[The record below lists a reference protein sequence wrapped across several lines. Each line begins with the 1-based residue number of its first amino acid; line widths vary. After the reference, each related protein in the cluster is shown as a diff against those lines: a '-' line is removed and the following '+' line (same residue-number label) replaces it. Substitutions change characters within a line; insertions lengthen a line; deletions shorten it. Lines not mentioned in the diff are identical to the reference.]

1 MIREFWK
8 EVREEEK
15 EKKRLKKEAK
25 KEHLTGEQK
34 AYKVFGILLTIFV
47 IFGSIFYTCSGS
59 GDGDTDI
66 NWGDVFGISQET
78 IEELYEPVDENLLL
92 TNGKISDVDYLDFQN
107 ILRNAG
113 VSETFFD
120 DDYDGDFED
129 SDYYI
134 QKNITLTDKQLGAY
148 CNNMMKEFSES
159 SIFDILDL
167 TIVNGDSGCYMTA
180 IAYCDLAKIIGN
192 DDLPKVYLTTHTK
205 VRLMGV
211 DSALTITNGDVR
223 INLLDEEANDEI
235 VDKIDSLGN
244 LKTYVNSATVDYIE
258 LLKDVLNASITLCN
272 GGIEFKPLG

>member
-25 KEHLTGEQK
+25 KKHLTGEQK
-34 AYKVFGILLTIFV
+34 AYKVFGILLTLFV

-92 TNGKISDVDYLDFQN
+92 TNGKISDVDYLDFKTK
-107 ILRNAG
+107 LLGAG
-113 VSETFFD
+113 VNESFFD
-120 DDYDGDFED
+120 DSVDDFVD

-134 QKNITLTDKQLGAY
+134 QKKIKLTDKELGAY
-148 CNNMMKEFSES
+148 CNNMAKEFGES
-159 SIFDILDL
+159 STFNILDL
-167 TIVNGDSGCYMTA
+167 TIVSDENGCYLTT
-180 IAYCDLAKIIGN
+180 IAYCDLSKVIDY
-192 DDLPKVYLTTHTK
+192 DDLPKVYLTTRTK
-205 VRLMGV
+205 IRLMGS

-223 INLLDEEANDEI
+223 INLLDEETNDEI
-235 VDKIDSLGN
+235 IGKIDSLGT
-244 LKTYVNSATVDYIE
+244 LSTYVNSATKEYIE
-258 LLKDVLNASITLCN
+258 LLKDIINASITLCN